1 MIRTKPLFLTIITTF
16 ILFFMLGSDL
26 MAGGITVTP
35 SRRTYQPNE
44 QLSVT
49 FNCACP
55 FPCGDPTGMDDIYL
69 RRQSWDRSQ
78 MGRWYGLGNL
88 RNGGPAPTTT
98 TRTFSIP
105 AGAPIAS
112 DYVVTVW
119 SGEENCSGDSST
131 FAIGQTRSRP
141 PESQA
146 TPRLLP
152 PIRVLQPGGSPSVP
166 TGMGMTVPIV
176 WEPSR
181 PGWPVVDIDLIG
193 PGGESYPIAGR
204 VANNGRHNGWRVNYR
219 STGTLASPL
228 LFGSNFKIRVRRSDD
243 HATYGESAPF
253 RIPRPEI
260 TISCPRVIRDG
271 RADDRFFRGDR
282 MDITW
287 TSRYLDPTVR
297 AELRTSCNR
306 ARRGG
311 NCYGYSSGDLVA
323 QLPATANRFN
333 WTVGINAHPNCDPF
347 DCRLRLILEG
357 TDIEFTSDN
366 SFSIIHH

>member
-1 MIRTKPLFLTIITTF
+1 MRRMQLASQAALATVLLL
-16 ILFFMLGSDL
+16 ILLASNL
-26 MAGGITVTP
+26 MAGGITITP
-35 SRRTYQPNE
+35 SRRTYQSNE
-44 QLSVT
+44 PLSVT
-49 FNCACP
+49 FNCTCP
-55 FPCGDPTGMDDIYL
+55 FPCGDPTGMDDIFL

-78 MGRWYGLGNL
+78 MGRWYVLGSL

-98 TRTFSIP
+98 TRNFPIP
-105 AGAPIAS
+105 AGVPIAN
-112 DYVVTVW
+112 DYVITVW
-119 SGEENCSGDSST
+119 SGEENCSGDSSL
-131 FAIGQTRSRP
+131 FAIGQTRSQTPETQTPARP
-141 PESQA
+141 
-146 TPRLLP
+146 LP
-152 PIRVLQPGGSPSVP
+152 PIRVLQPGGSPTVP
-166 TGMGMTVPIV
+166 TGMGMPVPIV
-176 WEPSR
+176 WEQS
-181 PGWPVVDIDLIG
+181 GSNQPVVDIDLIG
-193 PGGESYPIAGR
+193 PGGETYAIAAR
-204 VANNGRHNGWRVNYR
+204 VANNGRYNGWRVNYR
-219 STGTLASPL
+219 SNGTLARPL

-297 AELRTSCNR
+297 AELRTSCQR

-311 NCYGYSSGDLVA
+311 NCYGYSSGDLIA
-323 QLPATANRFN
+323 QLPATANRCN

-347 DCRLRLILEG
+347 DCRLRLLLVG